1 MAIALVPALLALPA
15 CKSPSE
21 QAAALAAQADA
32 QAAAG
37 NLVAAREAIS
47 EAIALRDGVPQYYQ
61 LRGAIAMQAGDT
73 IGAYRAFQRVLEFDT
88 TNQMALAYVANVS
101 MQIGQIAE
109 GEDAA
114 DRLLTL
120 DPNAVPA
127 LQVKGMIALSR
138 DKYEDAEQIADRILT
153 IRAADEAGTI
163 IKARAMAKKGQV
175 EDALK
180 LLDTAMAAAQESPAL
195 LTNKLN
201 LYRNL
206 KQPEQMG
213 AMLEKLVALDK
224 SSPAVRLDQINLLY
238 KLGKTDEA
246 RTAAVNLLTLGSG
259 SPDDYR
265 TLQRL
270 WADYDKTPIPAG
282 PASNSSGWKDP
293 LAILLTAR
301 YLIAQGDLKTADALV
316 SSAPAR
322 ARPLVA
328 SLKARFLAASRRGDE
343 ARQQIDAQ
351 LKTDTHDVD
360 ALLLRALM
368 ATNQRQM
375 DVAVEAAQL
384 AQANDPLNAETYVI
398 LARIFRAQG
407 ANQRARQVFEDGVKN
422 LPQNFTV
429 LENYTQ
435 FLHESGDK
443 GRAVSVARA
452 FARGTPSS
460 VRAWSILAVQCQR
473 AGDRTCLES
482 ALAGRKNAENTYLVD
497 DPPGAPPNRGLFGR
511 I

>member
-1 MAIALVPALLALPA
+1 MAIALVPVLLALPA
-15 CKSPSE
+15 CKSPGE
-21 QAAALAAQADA
+21 QAATLAAQAEA

-37 NLVAAREAIS
+37 NLVAAREGIS
-47 EAIALRDGVPQYYQ
+47 QAIALRDSVPQYYQ
-61 LRGAIAMQAGDT
+61 LRGAIAMQTGDT
-73 IGAYRAFQRVLEFDT
+73 IGAYRAFQRVLELDATNT
-88 TNQMALAYVANVS
+88 TALAYVANLS
-101 MQIGQIAE
+101 MQVGQIAE
-109 GEDAA
+109 GDEAA

-120 DPNAVPA
+120 DPNAIPA

-138 DKYEDAEQIADRILT
+138 NKYDEAEKVADRILT
-153 IRAADEAGTI
+153 ISRSDEAGTI
-163 IKARAMAKKGQV
+163 IKSRAMAKKGQV

-206 KQPEQMG
+206 RQPEQMN
-213 AMLEKLVALDK
+213 AMLTRLVALDK
-224 SSPAVRLDQINLLY
+224 SSTAVRLDQINLLY
-238 KLGKTDEA
+238 KLGKVDEA
-246 RTAAVNLLTLGSG
+246 RTAAMNLLTLGSG
-259 SPDDYR
+259 SPEDYR

-282 PASNSSGWKDP
+282 PAGSSSGWKDP

-301 YLIAQGDLKTADALV
+301 YLITQGDLKTADALV

-322 ARPLVA
+322 ARPLLA
-328 SLKARFLAASRRGDE
+328 SLKARLLAASGRTNE

-360 ALLLRALM
+360 ALLLRAVM
-368 ATNQRQM
+368 AADQRQM

-407 ANQRARQVFEDGVKN
+407 ADQRARQIFESGIKN

-443 GRAVSVARA
+443 GRAISVARA

-473 AGDRTCLES
+473 AGDRSCLEG
-482 ALAGRKNAENTYLVD
+482 ALAGRKNAENAYLVD
-497 DPPGAPPNRGLFGR
+497 DPPGTPPNRGLFGR